1 MTIVTNN
8 VPRDILDSWELTPK
22 EREQFDYHDWNKLD
36 KGEDSA
42 SFFRYKGELYDLGWF
57 MRFTSKTGEGA
68 DWDGHYATS
77 YFSAILVKMVDDQS
91 DVRIIVG
98 YAYE

>member
-8 VPRDILDSWELTPK
+8 VPRDILDSWDLTPK
-22 EREQFDYHDWNKLD
+22 EREQFDYLDWDKLD

-57 MRFTSKTGEGA
+57 MRFTSAAPEYDK
-68 DWDGHYATS
+68 WDGHYGTS
-77 YFSAILVKMVDDQS
+77 YFSAILVKLTDDQS
-91 DVRIIVG
+91 DVRVIVG